1 MAVVTILGAG
11 AMGAALTT
19 PALAAG
25 NAVRLW
31 GTWLDDGIL
40 AALRAGQPHPRIDVP
55 IDRTAVLFDS
65 GDLAAALDGAELVI
79 LAISSDGVVEVLR
92 RAAPHLRAGLPL
104 LITTKGF
111 GYDPD
116 GKVGLLP
123 PLLRAVLPGELADG
137 CPIVAIG
144 GPCKANEVAVG
155 RPTAAVFGCA
165 DVGVAERA
173 ADLLGTAVYRLAT
186 TDDVDGIEA
195 SAAMKNV
202 YAIALGIA
210 DGLAETGG
218 EPWHNLKAATFA
230 QAATEM
236 QRLATALGGRAETA
250 VGLAGVGDLEVTGLS
265 GRNKVYGAR
274 IGRGEPATA
283 ALDEMVAAGQ
293 TVEGVAA
300 ARFAA
305 ELADQRAL
313 DSLPLLGAITEV
325 LAGAEEPAA
334 RITAAVLPARR

>member
-25 NAVRLW
+25 NGVRLW

-40 AALRAGQPHPRIDVP
+40 AALRAGQPHPRINVP
-55 IDRTAVLFDS
+55 IDQAAGLFDS

-92 RAAPHLRAGLPL
+92 RAAPHLRPGLPL
-104 LITTKGF
+104 LVTTKGF

-116 GKVGLLP
+116 GKVSLLP

-144 GPCKANEVAVG
+144 GPCKANEVAAR

-173 ADLLGTAVYRLAT
+173 ADVLSTEVYRLKT

-218 EPWHNLKAATFA
+218 EPWHNLKAAIFA
-230 QAATEM
+230 QATIEL

-274 IGRGEPATA
+274 IGKGESAKA
-283 ALDEMVAAGQ
+283 ALDEMVAANQ

-305 ELADQRAL
+305 ELAGQRAL
-313 DSLPLLGAITEV
+313 DGLPLLGAITQV
-325 LAGAEEPAA
+325 LAGAEEPAV
-334 RITAAVLPARR
+334 RITAAVLPAKR

>member
-25 NAVRLW
+25 NEVRLW
-31 GTWLDDGIL
+31 GTWLDDDIL
-40 AALRAGQPHPRIDVP
+40 AALRAGRPHPRIDVP
-55 IDRTAVLFDS
+55 IDQAAGLFDS
-65 GDLAAALDGAELVI
+65 GDLAAAVDGAELVI

-92 RAAPHLRAGLPL
+92 RAAQHLRPGLPL

-116 GKVGLLP
+116 GKVSLLP

-165 DVGVAERA
+165 DIGVAGRA
-173 ADLLGTAVYRLAT
+173 ADLLGTEVYRLAT

-218 EPWHNLKAATFA
+218 EPWHNLQAATFA

-274 IGRGEPATA
+274 IGRGEPATT

-305 ELADQRAL
+305 ELAGQRAL
-313 DSLPLLGAITEV
+313 DGLPLLGAITEV
-325 LAGAEEPAA
+325 LAGAEEPGA

>member
-1 MAVVTILGAG
+1 M
-11 AMGAALTT
+11 
-19 PALAAG
+19 
-25 NAVRLW
+25 
-31 GTWLDDGIL
+31 
-40 AALRAGQPHPRIDVP
+40 
-55 IDRTAVLFDS
+55 
-65 GDLAAALDGAELVI
+65 
-79 LAISSDGVVEVLR
+79 
-92 RAAPHLRAGLPL
+92 
-104 LITTKGF
+104 
-111 GYDPD
+111 
-116 GKVGLLP
+116 
-123 PLLRAVLPGELADG
+123 
-137 CPIVAIG
+137 
-144 GPCKANEVAVG
+144 
-155 RPTAAVFGCA
+155 
-165 DVGVAERA
+165 
-173 ADLLGTAVYRLAT
+173 YRLKI

-230 QAATEM
+230 QATIEL
-236 QRLATALGGRAETA
+236 QRLATALGGHAETA

-274 IGRGEPATA
+274 IGRGESAKA
-283 ALDEMVAAGQ
+283 ALDEMVAADQ

-313 DSLPLLGAITEV
+313 DGLPLLGAISEV
-325 LAGAEEPAA
+325 LAGAEEPAV

>member
-1 MAVVTILGAG
+1 M
-11 AMGAALTT
+11 
-19 PALAAG
+19 
-25 NAVRLW
+25 
-31 GTWLDDGIL
+31 
-40 AALRAGQPHPRIDVP
+40 
-55 IDRTAVLFDS
+55 
-65 GDLAAALDGAELVI
+65 
-79 LAISSDGVVEVLR
+79 
-92 RAAPHLRAGLPL
+92 
-104 LITTKGF
+104 
-111 GYDPD
+111 
-116 GKVGLLP
+116 
-123 PLLRAVLPGELADG
+123 
-137 CPIVAIG
+137 
-144 GPCKANEVAVG
+144 
-155 RPTAAVFGCA
+155 
-165 DVGVAERA
+165 
-173 ADLLGTAVYRLAT
+173 LGTEVYRLEI

-230 QAATEM
+230 QAAIEM

-274 IGRGEPATA
+274 IGRGESAKA

-305 ELADQRAL
+305 ELA
-313 DSLPLLGAITEV
+313 
-325 LAGAEEPAA
+325 EPAGPRRPAAPGRDYRGA
-334 RITAAVLPARR
+334 RGRRGAGRATSPPPSCRPCRPVREVVPARGCSSGRTPVRRCSSDASSVRTSTAC

>member
-25 NAVRLW
+25 NEVRLW
-31 GTWLDDGIL
+31 GTWLDDDIL
-40 AALRAGQPHPRIDVP
+40 AALRANRPHPRIDVP
-55 IDRTAVLFDS
+55 IDRAAALFDS
-65 GDLAAALDGAELVI
+65 DDLPAALDGAELVV

-123 PLLRAVLPGELADG
+123 PLLRAVLPRELAG
-137 CPIVAIG
+137 CLIVAIG

-173 ADLLGTAVYRLAT
+173 ADLLGTEVYRLAT

-210 DGLAETGG
+210 DGLAETGD

-274 IGRGEPATA
+274 IGRGEQATA

-313 DSLPLLGAITEV
+313 DGLPLLGAITEV

>member
-11 AMGAALTT
+11 AMGGALTT
-19 PALAAG
+19 PASAAG
-25 NAVRLW
+25 NEVRLW
-31 GTWLDDGIL
+31 GTWLDDDIL
-40 AALRAGQPHPRIDVP
+40 AALRAGRPHPRIDVP
-55 IDRTAVLFDS
+55 IDQAAELFDS
-65 GDLAAALDGAELVI
+65 GDLAAALDGAELVV
-79 LAISSDGVVEVLR
+79 LAISSDGVVDVLH
-92 RAAPHLRAGLPL
+92 RAVPHLRPGLPL

-116 GKVGLLP
+116 GTVSLLP

-173 ADLLGTAVYRLAT
+173 ADLLSTEVYRLTT
-186 TDDVDGIEA
+186 TDDVAGIEA

-230 QAATEM
+230 QAAVEL

-274 IGRGEPATA
+274 IGKGEPAEA
-283 ALDEMVAAGQ
+283 ALAEMVAAGQ

-300 ARFAA
+300 ARFAF
-305 ELADQRAL
+305 ELADQQAL
-313 DSLPLLGAITEV
+313 DGLPLLSAITEV
-325 LAGAEEPAA
+325 LAGAEEPAV
-334 RITAAVLPARR
+334 RITDAVLPSRR

>member
-1 MAVVTILGAG
+1 
-11 AMGAALTT
+11 
-19 PALAAG
+19 
-25 NAVRLW
+25 
-31 GTWLDDGIL
+31 
-40 AALRAGQPHPRIDVP
+40 
-55 IDRTAVLFDS
+55 
-65 GDLAAALDGAELVI
+65 
-79 LAISSDGVVEVLR
+79 VLR
-92 RAAPHLRAGLPL
+92 RAAPHLRPGLPL

-123 PLLRAVLPGELADG
+123 PLLRAVLPRELADS

-165 DVGVAERA
+165 DVGVAGRA
-173 ADLLGTAVYRLAT
+173 ADLLGTEVYRLAT

-313 DSLPLLGAITEV
+313 DGLPLLGAITEV

-334 RITAAVLPARR
+334 RITAAVLPTRR